1 MKQIS
6 FRQQFLNFPYL
17 YVSTLIILV
26 AKSYFLRLSV
36 STLFRMNLDGRAC
49 VLRAICE
56 AAETTISDS
65 GLAGEVLHVLLT

>member
-1 MKQIS
+1 
-6 FRQQFLNFPYL
+6 
-17 YVSTLIILV
+17 LIILE
-26 AKSYFLRLSV
+26 AKFFFLHMSL

-65 GLAGEVLHVLLT
+65 GLAGEVLHILLT